1 MYPSRNACPDFIM
14 MEIEK
19 ENLVKRHDLF
29 LFPGKKCL
37 KAASLLKFLVC
48 QIMKFDVTNMQ
59 KITENR
65 KDCHRED
72 PPPPPRHL

>member
-1 MYPSRNACPDFIM
+1 M

-37 KAASLLKFLVC
+37 KTASLLKFLVC

-59 KITENR
+59 KITEN
-65 KDCHRED
+65 ES
-72 PPPPPRHL
+72 L